1 MIILPD
7 MQWQCQHE
15 INLLKLQLSLYLNTS
30 IVTTVFLWLHSNQG
44 KKFESK
50 VIKEFCKLAG
60 VAKSCTTPYHSMGNG
75 LVERFNHT
83 LIKMF
88 GYLGEL

>member
-1 MIILPD
+1 MIILPH

-30 IVTTVFLWLHSNQG
+30 FVTKVFLWLHSNQG

-50 VIKEFCKLAG
+50 VIKELCKLAG
-60 VAKSCTTPYHSMGNG
+60 VAKSHTTPYHPMGNG
-75 LVERFNHT
+75 LVERFNQT
-83 LIKMF
+83 LMKMF